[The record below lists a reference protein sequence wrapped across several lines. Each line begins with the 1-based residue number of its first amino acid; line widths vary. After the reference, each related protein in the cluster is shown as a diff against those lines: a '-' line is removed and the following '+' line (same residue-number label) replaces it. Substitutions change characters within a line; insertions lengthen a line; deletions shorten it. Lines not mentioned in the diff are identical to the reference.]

1 LFKPFKHK
9 ASNQVYG
16 NKEYDANPVMIADSE
31 FKTVWGSSP
40 SSFPDIVV
48 SLGTGLS
55 TSQSAIPADMENPAK
70 SSEATGYSM
79 AGKKRQSLLRFDQRC
94 EKTWNDY
101 LQSLPISSAPAGSYI
116 RLNTKALELPAVDDI
131 NCAESL
137 RNMVRTQVDSE
148 GIQMLASRLIAK
160 LFYFEKTGEMEKTSG
175 NSLFMRGLY
184 SNVVRVLLL

>member
-16 NKEYDANPVMIADSE
+16 NKEYDANPIMIADSE

-55 TSQSAIPADMENPAK
+55 TSQSAVPADMENPAK
-70 SSEATGYSM
+70 SSEAAGDSR
-79 AGKKRQSLLRFDQRC
+79 AGKKKHTPLRFDQWC

-101 LQSLPISSAPAGSYI
+101 LQFLPISSAPAGNYI
-116 RLNTKALELPAVDDI
+116 RLNTKVLELPAVDDI
-131 NCAESL
+131 NSAEFL
-137 RNMVRTQVDSE
+137 QNMVRARVDSE

-160 LFYFEKTGEMEKTSG
+160 LFYFETAGEIEKTSG
-175 NSLFMRGLY
+175 NDLLRGLY
-184 SNVVRVLLL
+184 SNSLRVLLL

>member
-55 TSQSAIPADMENPAK
+55 TSQSAVPADMENPAK
-70 SSEATGYSM
+70 PSEATGHLR
-79 AGKKRQSLLRFDQRC
+79 AGEKKQTLLRFDQRC
-94 EKTWNDY
+94 EKSRNDY
-101 LQSLPISSAPAGSYI
+101 LQVLPISSAPAGNYI
-116 RLNTKALELPAVDDI
+116 RLNPRALELPAVDDI
-131 NCAESL
+131 TSADSL
-137 RNMVRTQVDSE
+137 RYMVRTQVDSE
-148 GIQMLASRLIAK
+148 GIRMLASRLIAK
-160 LFYFEKTGEMEKTSG
+160 LFYFEKAGEMEKTSG
-175 NSLFMRGLY
+175 SDLFLRGL
-184 SNVVRVLLL
+184 